1 MDQHYF
7 EGISADL
14 IYHQFSS
21 VQVAE
26 FLNVLPSGFGNKIV
40 AEKCCDETNHSK
52 KSISHGTTHS
62 CHGNGE
68 YLKKNKNESE
78 FRSRRSR
85 EKVIKEL
92 KGELIRKM

>member
-68 YLKKNKNESE
+68 YLKNKIVEVT
-78 FRSRRSR
+78 RH
-85 EKVIKEL
+85 
-92 KGELIRKM
+92 

>member
-14 IYHQFSS
+14 IYHHFSS
-21 VQVAE
+21 VHGAE

-68 YLKKNKNESE
+68 YLKKKSVKVSDKKL
-78 FRSRRSR
+78 FVLFLSTDSYKLCASCR
-85 EKVIKEL
+85 E
-92 KGELIRKM
+92 